1 MAKADKFHKVKIL
14 DAPTRSLAMDR
25 GTVFRCV
32 DPDVGSS
39 NVDVHVNVIK
49 AGASRGEIHYHAK
62 AENVYMV
69 LDGQLEVC
77 LEGGHRHV
85 LDVGEVGFIPPGV
98 VHTATNARSDI
109 ACKIVEVYAPA
120 GRDFHEVEDWP
131 DGIQPP
137 DPPG

>member
-1 MAKADKFHKVKIL
+1 MARPMKFHKVKIL
-14 DAPTRSLAMDR
+14 DAPTRMLAMER

-49 AGASRGEIHYHAK
+49 PGASRGEIHYHAR
-62 AENVYMV
+62 AENVYIV

-77 LEGGHRHV
+77 IEGGNRHV
-85 LDVGEVGFIPPGV
+85 LEVGEVGFIPPGI
-98 VHTATNARSDI
+98 VHTATNARADVP
-109 ACKIVEVYAPA
+109 CKIVEVYAPA

-131 DGIQPP
+131 EGIQPP
-137 DPPG
+137 DAD

>member
-1 MAKADKFHKVKIL
+1 MAEAAKFHKVKIL

-62 AENVYMV
+62 AENVYIV

-77 LEGGHRHV
+77 IEGGDRHV
-85 LDVGEVGFIPPGV
+85 LEVGEVGFIPPGII
-98 VHTATNARSDI
+98 HTATNARSDV

-120 GRDFHEVEDWP
+120 GRDFHEVDDWP

-137 DPPG
+137 DPE

>member
-1 MAKADKFHKVKIL
+1 MAEAANFHKVKIL
-14 DAPTRSLAMDR
+14 DAPTRSLAMGR

-32 DPDVGSS
+32 DPDIGSS

-49 AGASRGEIHYHAK
+49 PGANRGEIHYHAR
-62 AENVYMV
+62 AENVYIV

-77 LEGGHRHV
+77 IEGGNRHV
-85 LDVGEVGFIPPGV
+85 LEVGEVGFIPPGII
-98 VHTATNARSDI
+98 HTATNARTDV
-109 ACKIVEVYAPA
+109 ACRIVEIYAPA

-137 DPPG
+137 DSA